1 MGTGFIQI
9 RVTTMMLLVAGIA
22 INCWLFQYGT
32 LVGLFGLYLT
42 KHVLVAWICYSTN
55 PKIGPRP
62 GPHVPVPAPVI
73 PPPSAS

>member
-1 MGTGFIQI
+1 MGTGFVQI
-9 RVTTMMLLVAGIA
+9 RVTTMMILVAGIA
-22 INCWLFQYGT
+22 VNCWLFQYGT

-55 PKIGPRP
+55 PKIDARP
-62 GPHVPVPAPVI
+62 PARSPVI